1 MLKNKIDELLLLGAA
16 SKLLDEQGFLIMNTY
31 SPTVDGT
38 LIKELAELYFP
49 EKTVQVSQLHMETK
63 TEKTLYYGELLRVV

>member
-1 MLKNKIDELLLLGAA
+1 
-16 SKLLDEQGFLIMNTY
+16 LDEKVFLIMNTY

-38 LIKELAELYFP
+38 LIKKLAELYLP

-63 TEKTLYYGELLRVV
+63 TEKTLYYGELLRVK